1 MAAAAAAPSSRR
13 GECYAVIDLKKTA
26 AMSNLQKALPR
37 DDGTSRKTRHNSTD
51 LPLWEGK
58 KRDTGMPGIKMRE
71 NVQEREK
78 MRENVW
84 WYFPPT
90 IIVKPLFSHFLHSY
104 QLLLDEIVT
113 LLSQA
118 LSILFI
124 FFFSHFAW
132 EGWEMIVN
140 YLSPWFLVAVWPL
153 GQRIGFRKKYTWFRK
168 LSAVFLSF

>member
-1 MAAAAAAPSSRR
+1 
-13 GECYAVIDLKKTA
+13 
-26 AMSNLQKALPR
+26 
-37 DDGTSRKTRHNSTD
+37 
-51 LPLWEGK
+51 
-58 KRDTGMPGIKMRE
+58 MPGIKMRE

-124 FFFSHFAW
+124 FFFLTFCVGRLGDDSELLITVVFGCCLAFGPKNW
-132 EGWEMIVN
+132 VQKKKYLIQETVCSVSKFLSVLILYFSCF
-140 YLSPWFLVAVWPL
+140 YLSCLLV
-153 GQRIGFRKKYTWFRK
+153 I
-168 LSAVFLSF
+168 